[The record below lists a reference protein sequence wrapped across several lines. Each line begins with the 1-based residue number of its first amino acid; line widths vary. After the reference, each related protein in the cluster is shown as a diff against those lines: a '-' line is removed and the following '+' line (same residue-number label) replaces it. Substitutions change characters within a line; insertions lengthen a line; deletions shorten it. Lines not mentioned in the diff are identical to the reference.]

1 MSTEVK
7 PQDPVVVHTTEFSL
21 NEVVKL
27 SPRALLLDNAATASV
42 VNRADML
49 YDLTQ
54 ADYSVSIT
62 GLSGESMLTDVRG
75 KIIGLDVQA
84 WLCKEARGNIVVFGH
99 LDEAYDVEHLKRKG
113 FLIRRRGKQDVF
125 FEKRRCDKLGNAL
138 YVYNVPEHRL
148 MAVTSVEENK
158 LGYSKRELTDAVRAR
173 ELSARVAYPSNKDL
187 AELLTTGGII
197 NCPVTAHDVARAE
210 KIFGPDI
217 AVLKGKTPKRK
228 SLRIKLV
235 PVPETVLST
244 KVQNLHCDV
253 MFVDSLPYLLT
264 VSEPLGLRMV
274 KLLDGGKRDAKA
286 MYDAFVC
293 ILKEYESR
301 GFSIDYVFFD
311 GEKPIAAAKGLLAS
325 LNVRLNTSSANKH
338 VPIAER
344 AIRQIKE
351 RIRAVA
357 TTLPYACPLKLM
369 PYLVDFVVRCINLF
383 PKTTA
388 LERVSPREM
397 FTGIKLDYHRDLRV
411 TFGAYAQ
418 IEVPHAESNDPRA
431 ARTEGAISLLP
442 RVDVTSTSWG
452 VARLSNVTSS
462 RSYRSL
468 TR

>member
-1 MSTEVK
+1 M
-7 PQDPVVVHTTEFSL
+7 
-21 NEVVKL
+21 
-27 SPRALLLDNAATASV
+27 LDNAATASV

-325 LNVRLNTSSANKH
+325 LNVRF
-338 VPIAER
+338 EQ
-344 AIRQIKE
+344 RQ
-351 RIRAVA
+351 
-357 TTLPYACPLKLM
+357 
-369 PYLVDFVVRCINLF
+369 
-383 PKTTA
+383 
-388 LERVSPREM
+388 
-397 FTGIKLDYHRDLRV
+397 
-411 TFGAYAQ
+411 
-418 IEVPHAESNDPRA
+418 
-431 ARTEGAISLLP
+431 
-442 RVDVTSTSWG
+442 
-452 VARLSNVTSS
+452 
-462 RSYRSL
+462 
-468 TR
+468 